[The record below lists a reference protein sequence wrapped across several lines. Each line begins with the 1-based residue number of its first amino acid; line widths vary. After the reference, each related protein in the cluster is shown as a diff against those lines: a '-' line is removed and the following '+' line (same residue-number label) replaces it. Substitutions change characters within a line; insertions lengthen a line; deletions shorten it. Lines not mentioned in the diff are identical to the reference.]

1 MNTWALIIRPLRP
14 TAQGVTALD
23 RWHGLQAPWSSGG
36 GVAWVWTTVILLTL
50 VACATLAAIL
60 SYSYMRRRK
69 KWATFV
75 AHGTKAGLNEDEMK
89 LLRHIA
95 GLIKLKTVV
104 TIYTAEGLFNRAV
117 TRLMR
122 HRRTI
127 AMSGSMRANQNAL
140 VASMREKL
148 GFRPPLEETSEVSI
162 SSRQIE
168 VGSTVFVTLPG
179 HLEAV
184 SATVFETD
192 RSAFIVETAETVEC
206 QSGDDCVVRHSVG
219 SAAWE
224 FDSQVV
230 YRLGRKLTLN
240 HAQDVRLINR
250 RRFPRVRVDMR
261 AHVARLPFFGEDAE
275 QETPEFV
282 PAKVVE
288 MGGPGLLVL
297 QSSLEARVGERI
309 LITIRLAEDR
319 LVQASGRVRRK
330 SADTRDGRLLAVE
343 LVGLDP
349 GEMAELVRQ
358 TNLAAVQQAREQ
370 IEPAEAAIR

>member
-1 MNTWALIIRPLRP
+1 M
-14 TAQGVTALD
+14 TALD
-23 RWHGLQAPWSSGG
+23 RWYALQNVWSPGG
-36 GVAWVWTTVILLTL
+36 GSAWLWTTVILVTL
-50 VACATLAAIL
+50 VACAALAAIL
-60 SYSYMRRRK
+60 GYSYVRRRK
-69 KWATFV
+69 KWATFA
-75 AHGTKAGLNEDEMK
+75 AHGTKAGLREDEVE
-89 LLRHIA
+89 LLRHMA
-95 GLIKLKTVV
+95 GLIKLRTAV
-104 TIYTAEGLFNRAV
+104 TIYTSEGLFNQAV
-117 TRLMR
+117 ARLTR
-122 HRRTI
+122 HRRTA
-127 AMSGSMRANQNAL
+127 AMSDRIRANLDVL
-140 VASMREKL
+140 VESMREKL

-162 SSRQIE
+162 SSRQIA
-168 VGSTVFVTLPG
+168 VGSSLFITPPG
-179 HLEAV
+179 RSEAV
-184 SATVFETD
+184 GATVLETD
-192 RSAFIVETAETVEC
+192 RSAFIVETAEALEC
-206 QSGDDCVVRHSVG
+206 RPGDDCVVRHSVG

-250 RRFPRVRVDMR
+250 RRFPRVQVDMP

-297 QSSLEARVGERI
+297 QSSLETRVGERI
-309 LITIRLAEDR
+309 LITIRLADDR
-319 LVQASGRVRRK
+319 LVQASARVRRE
-330 SADTRDGRLLAVE
+330 STDTRDGRLLAVE

-370 IEPAEAAIR
+370 IEPAEAAVR

>member
-14 TAQGVTALD
+14 TGQGVTALD
-23 RWHGLQAPWSSGG
+23 RWHGLQAPWSPGG
-36 GVAWVWTTVILLTL
+36 GAAWLWTTVMLLTL
-50 VACATLAAIL
+50 VACAALAAIL
-60 SYSYMRRRK
+60 GYGYVRRRK
-69 KWATFV
+69 MWTTFT
-75 AHGTKAGLNEDEMK
+75 AHGTKDGLSEDEVK
-89 LLRHIA
+89 LLQHMA
-95 GLIKLKTVV
+95 GLIKLRNPV
-104 TIYTAEGLFNRAV
+104 TIYTSEGSFNRAV

-122 HRRTI
+122 HRRTV
-127 AMSGSMRANQNAL
+127 AMSGSMRANLNAL
-140 VASMREKL
+140 VASIREKL

-168 VGSTVFVTLPG
+168 VGSSVFVTLPG
-179 HLEAV
+179 HSEAV
-184 SATVFETD
+184 GATVLETD
-192 RSAFIVETAETVEC
+192 QSAFIVETAEAVKC

-261 AHVARLPFFGEDAE
+261 AHVARLPFLGENAE

-297 QSSLEARVGERI
+297 QSSLGARVGERI

-319 LVQASGRVRRK
+319 LVQASGRVRRA
-330 SADTRDGRLLAVE
+330 STDTPDGGLLAVE

-358 TNLAAVQQAREQ
+358 TNLAAVKQAREQ
-370 IEPAEAAIR
+370 IEPAEAALR